1 MAKEYI
7 EREALVKDMRD
18 YADRK
23 AVCGHIELANGI
35 LKGVGRAED
44 FPAADVVEVVRC
56 KDCKHGSILCEYD
69 NGDVLLD
76 CIAHGGEIVAPD
88 DYCSDGERRDG
99 GA

>member
-23 AVCGHIELANGI
+23 AACGHIELANGI

-56 KDCKHGSILCEYD
+56 RDCKWWNDCDDESYCSNPDGLD
-69 NGDVLLD
+69 NYAL
-76 CIAHGGEIVAPD
+76 PD
-88 DYCSDGERRDG
+88 DFCSYGERREND
-99 GA
+99 A